1 MKLPDVAA
9 SFFCSDQYDF
19 SKPPAASHLLT
30 QSVMQEFPFD
40 EIEDL
45 YGRVIL
51 DHYRNPRRAILI
63 ENADVEYDELNP
75 ICGDRV
81 VLQLRM
87 DGDRIAEAGFQ
98 GEGCSITRAS
108 ASMMADLLGGM
119 TLAEAEELA
128 EAVRRMMLQGTRPNG
143 GMGDLEALQ
152 GVRRFPVRI
161 KCALLAWTALE
172 EGLEEYR
179 AGTVR

>member
-1 MKLPDVAA
+1 
-9 SFFCSDQYDF
+9 
-19 SKPPAASHLLT
+19 
-30 QSVMQEFPFD
+30 MQEFPFD
-40 EIEDL
+40 EIDEL
-45 YGRVIL
+45 YGKVIL
-51 DHYRNPRRAILI
+51 DHYRNPRRTVRI
-63 ENADVEYDELNP
+63 EDADVEYDEFNP

-81 VLQLRM
+81 VLQLKM

-98 GEGCSITRAS
+98 GEGCSVTRAS

-128 EAVRRMMLQGTRPNG
+128 EAVRRMMLQGALPDDG
-143 GMGDLEALQ
+143 LGDLEALR

-172 EGLEEYR
+172 EGIDEYR
-179 AGTVR
+179 AGAGG